1 MREKIYNENA
11 AKWALH
17 NSQGLGWT
25 QGPNQ
30 FADLTSHEFK
40 ARYTGGYVRSV
51 NKPRNVPANG
61 AHLRLAANPDSV
73 DWTTKG
79 AVTPVKN
86 QQQCGSCWAFSATG
100 SMESATFLSK
110 GNLPSLSEQQLVDC
124 VTADAGCNGGLMDD
138 AFAYVIAN
146 KGITSEALYPYTAV
160 TGTCKSPLP
169 ASVATIS
176 KFTDV
181 LENNELAL
189 ETAIVQQPISVA
201 VEADQAAWQSY
212 TGGVVTSNCGT
223 ALDHG
228 VLAVGYGTD
237 TAAGQYYLVKNSW
250 GAAWGEKG
258 YIRIGRGS
266 AYPAEGVCGIQM
278 DPSYPT
284 A

>member
-1 MREKIYNENA
+1 MREKIYNDNA
-11 AKWALH
+11 AKWAAH
-17 NSQGLGWT
+17 NSQNLGWT
-25 QGPNQ
+25 LGPNQ
-30 FADLTSHEFK
+30 FADLTAHEFK

-51 NKPRNVPANG
+51 TKPRTAEAN
-61 AHLRLAANPDSV
+61 ATHLRTEANPASV
-73 DWTTKG
+73 NWVTKG

-86 QQQCGSCWAFSATG
+86 QGQCGSCWAFSATG
-100 SMESATFLSK
+100 SMESATFLAK
-110 GNLPSLSEQQLVDC
+110 GSLPSLSEQQLVDC

-146 KGITSEALYPYTAV
+146 GGITSEALYPYTAV
-160 TGTCKSPLP
+160 TGTCKNPLP
-169 ASVATIS
+169 ASVASIS
-176 KFTDV
+176 AYTDV
-181 LENNELAL
+181 TPGSELAL

-228 VLAVGYGTD
+228 VLAVGYATD
-237 TAAGQYYLVKNSW
+237 ATAGDYYLVKNSW
-250 GAAWGEKG
+250 GAAWGEQG
-258 YIRIGRGS
+258 YIRIGRGAS
-266 AYPAEGVCGIQM
+266 YGANGLCGIQM